1 MKDKGDIMK
10 VELSIADDR
19 ELRQAIKDE
28 IKGVVVSIARA
39 EIKNILAD
47 VVREGILPKTQ
58 ADIDKVWEK
67 EIHAAVIN
75 SIASSGGY
83 WADDKIKVMTREVIT
98 EFIQKHFEKGDLLK

>member
-1 MKDKGDIMK
+1 MK

-47 VVREGILPKTQ
+47 VVKEGILPKTQ
-58 ADIDKVWEK
+58 KEIDAIWEK
-67 EIHAAVIN
+67 EIGCAVKS

-83 WADDKIKVMTREVIT
+83 WADDKIKVMAREVIT
-98 EFIQKHFEKGDLLK
+98 EFISEHFKKGDMIK